1 MALAIKYT
9 SKHEALF
16 HLDEESLSIQNQFLK
31 DAILTQKRFIWK
43 TVDLYI
49 DGLGL
54 SLLSHKLFFVTV
66 QSPDEQFNGFYFFVE
81 DGSENG
87 LFVVGFTQW
96 QTIIEDD
103 QQMVNVRKLKIIQKI
118 IEVSP
123 LNLIDPKY
131 VSNKIEVTPEIR
143 ATH

>member
-9 SKHEALF
+9 SKYENLF
-16 HLDEESLSIQNQFLK
+16 HLDEESLSIQNQVLK

-54 SLLSHKLFFVTV
+54 NHLSHKLFFVTV
-66 QSPDEQFNGFYFFVE
+66 ESPYEQFNGFYFFVE

-87 LFVVGFTQW
+87 AFVVGFSQW
-96 QTIIEDD
+96 KTIVEEDEQIE
-103 QQMVNVRKLKIIQKI
+103 NVRKLKIIQKI